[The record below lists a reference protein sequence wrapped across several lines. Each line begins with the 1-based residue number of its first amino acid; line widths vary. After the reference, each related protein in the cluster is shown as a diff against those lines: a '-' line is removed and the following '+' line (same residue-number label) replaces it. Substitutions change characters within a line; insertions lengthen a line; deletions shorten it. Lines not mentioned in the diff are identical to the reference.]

1 MKRTTLK
8 EFFSQLEQAKTN
20 YTWEID
26 SDGSIRGDNDK
37 NEYVCPLTAVAH
49 SIHYKFYGVSQ
60 FYQANKDCVKLSDE
74 VMDAVTDAAD
84 YIFME
89 KAGRL
94 ALRKRLLQILELK
107 ELEGIDQLEEIEE
120 NA

>member
-26 SDGSIRGDNDK
+26 SDGSIRGDND
-37 NEYVCPLTAVAH
+37 EDQYVCPLTAVAH
-49 SIHYKFYGVSQ
+49 SIHYKFYGVGS
-60 FYQANKDCVKLSDE
+60 FAKANHESVKLSDE

-84 YIFME
+84 NIFME
-89 KAGRL
+89 KAGRT
-94 ALRKRLLQILELK
+94 ALRNRLLDILGLK
-107 ELEGIDQLEEIEE
+107 E